1 MQTNNRKVKMQTNK
15 NNISDQAFDLAK
27 SVNSAS
33 RVANLY
39 GKLFALQEMQIH
51 ILSEIKKV
59 KDQIESEERK

>member
-1 MQTNNRKVKMQTNK
+1 MSTLTNK
-15 NNISDQAFDLAK
+15 KTLSDHTFDIA
-27 SVNSAS
+27 NSINTAS

-59 KDQIESEERK
+59 KQQIEREDK